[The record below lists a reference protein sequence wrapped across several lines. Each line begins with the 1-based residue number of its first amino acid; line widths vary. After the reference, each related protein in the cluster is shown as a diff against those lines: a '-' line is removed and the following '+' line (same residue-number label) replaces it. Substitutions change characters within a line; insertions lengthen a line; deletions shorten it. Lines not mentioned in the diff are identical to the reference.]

1 MTITISTKRILQV
14 LLIVS
19 WLIFVGLSIEAGG
32 YVFNAIYSNLYQ
44 PLNANNF
51 WNGVNLSSL
60 YEYDHG
66 FYAVFTGLVCIV
78 ATLKALMFYV
88 IIKLLSK
95 NEFLEQLP
103 FNEWMKKLIQL
114 ISYISFGIALFSNWS
129 IKYSKWFI
137 SNGVNMPDLQEL
149 KLASGDVWLFLG
161 IIMLIIAQVINRG
174 IELQKENDLTI

>member
-1 MTITISTKRILQV
+1 MVFTLSTKRILQL

-19 WLIFVGLSIEAGG
+19 WIIFVGLSIEAGG
-32 YVFNAIYSNLYQ
+32 FLFNTIYSNFYQ

-60 YEYDHG
+60 YEYDRG

-78 ATLKALMFYV
+78 AILKALMFYM

-95 NEFLEQLP
+95 DEFLDQLP
-103 FNEWMKKLIQL
+103 FNAWMKKLIQL
-114 ISYISFGIALFSNWS
+114 ISYISFGIALFSHWS

-137 SNGVNMPDLQEL
+137 QQGVQMPDLQEL

-161 IIMLIIAQVINRG
+161 IIMLIISQIINRG
-174 IELQKENDLTI
+174 IELQKESDLTI